1 MQNSSSSETAAGAG
15 SGPDAQDAQAERP
28 FLRVVRGNPTAEELA
43 ALTIVLA
50 ARARAAAA
58 TAAAASPAS
67 TPARRSDW
75 SARSRLL
82 RESVSPSPGG
92 WKRSALPR

>member
-1 MQNSSSSETAAGAG
+1 MQNDTSSGTAA
-15 SGPDAQDAQAERP
+15 DQAAPARPAEERRP

-43 ALTIVLA
+43 AVTVVLA
-50 ARARAAAA
+50 ARANAAAA
-58 TAAAASPAS
+58 AAGQARAS
-67 TPARRSDW
+67 TPARRSGW

-82 RESVSPSPGG
+82 REAVSPGPGG

>member
-1 MQNSSSSETAAGAG
+1 MQNSSPAGPRAG
-15 SGPDAQDAQAERP
+15 GNEQP
-28 FLRVVRGNPTAEELA
+28 FLRVVRGNPTADELA
-43 ALTIVLA
+43 AVTVVLA

-58 TAAAASPAS
+58 ASAAARSEAS
-67 TPARRSDW
+67 TTRRSSAW

>member
-1 MQNSSSSETAAGAG
+1 MQNPSPADPGADG
-15 SGPDAQDAQAERP
+15 RQEP

-43 ALTIVLA
+43 AVTVVLA

-58 TAAAASPAS
+58 AAAQQGAS
-67 TPARRSDW
+67 TTRRSSAW

-82 RESVSPSPGG
+82 RETVSPSPGG

>member
-15 SGPDAQDAQAERP
+15 SGPDAQADQP

-43 ALTIVLA
+43 AVTIVLA

-58 TAAAASPAS
+58 AAQPAAS

-82 RESVSPSPGG
+82 RESVSPGPGG
-92 WKRSALPR
+92 WKRSALPRSPA

>member
-1 MQNSSSSETAAGAG
+1 MQNSSPPVTAPGTGSE
-15 SGPDAQDAQAERP
+15 PDPQEGQP
-28 FLRVVRGNPTAEELA
+28 FLRVVRGNPTAGELA

-58 TAAAASPAS
+58 TAEARAAAS
-67 TPARRSDW
+67 TPARRSGW

-82 RESVSPSPGG
+82 RESVSPGPGG